1 MAGGESRPIR
11 VLVVDDSAIVRDLLE
26 KGLSK
31 RPGIVVV
38 GKAEDAFS
46 ARDQIVYLKPDVVT
60 LDIEMP
66 KMDGIEFLR
75 RLMPQFPLPVIVV
88 SAYSSEGS
96 RRAIEAIDSGA
107 IDIVVKPSG
116 NGTEGFISMLDAL
129 SDSIIEAARA
139 DTNKIRRAAALRAGA
154 ASTAGAAGLAGAES
168 AINGGTAAPRTAKC
182 EPRVHSERVI
192 AIGASTGGT
201 AALHSIIPFFPSDTP
216 GVVIV
221 QHMPAGFTRLFA
233 ESLDRSSRLRVKEA
247 EEGETVMRGSAYV
260 APGDYHIRLSG
271 RPGAFTISLSQ
282 EAKVN
287 GHRPS
292 VDVLFSSVARCAR
305 DRAVGLILTGMGRDG
320 ALGMLEMRQS
330 GARCLAQDE
339 ESSIVFGMPKEA
351 FACGAA
357 ERFVPLERAA
367 AETLGAAGG

>member
-1 MAGGESRPIR
+1 MAGDARPIR

-26 KGLSK
+26 TGLSR

-38 GKAEDAFS
+38 GKAEDAYS

-88 SAYSSEGS
+88 SAYSTEGS
-96 RRAIEAIDSGA
+96 RRAIEAIGAGA
-107 IDIVVKPSG
+107 IDIVAKPSG
-116 NGTEGFISMLDAL
+116 NGAEGLFSMLDAL
-129 SDSIIEAARA
+129 AESIVEAARA
-139 DTNKIRRAAALRAGA
+139 DANKIRRAAALRVGAAGA
-154 ASTAGAAGLAGAES
+154 AYGPGAD
-168 AINGGTAAPRTAKC
+168 AATDRPTKNEA
-182 EPRVHSERVI
+182 RVRSERVI

-201 AALHSIIPFFPSDTP
+201 TALHSIIPYLPSDSP

-247 EEGETVMRGSAYV
+247 EDGEILMRGIAYV
-260 APGDYHIRLSG
+260 APGDYHVRLRG
-271 RPGAFTISLSQ
+271 KPGAFSMSLSR
-282 EAKVN
+282 EDKVN

-292 VDVLFSSVARCAR
+292 VDVLFSSVAQCAG

-320 ALGMLEMRQS
+320 ALGMLAMRRA

-351 FACGAA
+351 YACGAA